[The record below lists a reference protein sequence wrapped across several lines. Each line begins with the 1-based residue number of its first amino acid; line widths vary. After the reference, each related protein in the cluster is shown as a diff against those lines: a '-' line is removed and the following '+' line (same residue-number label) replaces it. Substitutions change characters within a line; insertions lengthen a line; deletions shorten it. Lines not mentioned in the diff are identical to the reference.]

1 MLNYLIVDKIINDAL
16 KEDIPYGDITAS
28 AIVTNGSKAKAS
40 LIAKEDGIICGLPV
54 FERVF
59 TILGDVTFKSFINE
73 GSSVTKGDIIGELYG
88 DALNILMGERVALN
102 LLQKMSGIATLTNK
116 YVKKLEGLNTKLL
129 DTRKTTANLRILEKY
144 AVKIGGGHNHRFS
157 LSDGILIKDN
167 HIGYAGSIKNA
178 IKLAKENSI
187 NINIYSGQ
195 EVYYSRNILE
205 YYNQGMIGTINN
217 TRYMLIE
224 FPMLE
229 FNIEEAINTLYELQ
243 IRGIVP
249 IIAHPERYKQFI
261 KNPSQINLLIKEGM
275 LFQVNAG
282 SINGD
287 FGRDVKK
294 TAIKYLNNN
303 IYSFIGSDAHRD
315 KGRNTDIKN
324 VIEILEYN
332 QRKSFINN
340 GKAML
345 KNEEIEFRGIPI
357 KEKKFLGIF

>member
-1 MLNYLIVDKIINDAL
+1 MIDIHSHIISGID
-16 KEDIPYGDITAS
+16 D
-28 AIVTNGSKAKAS
+28 GSKNTEMTIKMLEMAEESGTTDIVATPHFMRGRFEVTY
-40 LIAKEDGIICGLPV
+40 KEVIDEV
-54 FERVF
+54 E
-59 TILGDVTFKSFINE
+59 
-73 GSSVTKGDIIGELYG
+73 
-88 DALNILMGERVALN
+88 N
-102 LLQKMSGIATLTNK
+102 L
-116 YVKKLEGLNTKLL
+116 KKLT
-129 DTRKTTANLRILEKY
+129 
-144 AVKIGGGHNHRFS
+144 
-157 LSDGILIKDN
+157 
-167 HIGYAGSIKNA
+167 
-178 IKLAKENSI
+178 KENSI

-229 FNIEEAINTLYELQ
+229 FNIEEAINILYELQ

-340 GKAML
+340 AKAML

>member
-1 MLNYLIVDKIINDAL
+1 MIDIHSHIISGID
-16 KEDIPYGDITAS
+16 D
-28 AIVTNGSKAKAS
+28 GSKNTEMTIKMLEMAEESGTTDIVATPHFMRGRFEVTY
-40 LIAKEDGIICGLPV
+40 KEVIDEV
-54 FERVF
+54 E
-59 TILGDVTFKSFINE
+59 
-73 GSSVTKGDIIGELYG
+73 
-88 DALNILMGERVALN
+88 N
-102 LLQKMSGIATLTNK
+102 L
-116 YVKKLEGLNTKLL
+116 KKLT
-129 DTRKTTANLRILEKY
+129 
-144 AVKIGGGHNHRFS
+144 
-157 LSDGILIKDN
+157 
-167 HIGYAGSIKNA
+167 
-178 IKLAKENSI
+178 KENSI

-332 QRKSFINN
+332 QRKSFIN
-340 GKAML
+340 K
-345 KNEEIEFRGIPI
+345 
-357 KEKKFLGIF
+357 

>member
-1 MLNYLIVDKIINDAL
+1 MIDIHSHIISGID
-16 KEDIPYGDITAS
+16 D
-28 AIVTNGSKAKAS
+28 GSKNTEMTIKMLEMAEESGTTDIVATPHFMRGRFEVTY
-40 LIAKEDGIICGLPV
+40 KEVIDEV
-54 FERVF
+54 E
-59 TILGDVTFKSFINE
+59 
-73 GSSVTKGDIIGELYG
+73 
-88 DALNILMGERVALN
+88 N
-102 LLQKMSGIATLTNK
+102 LK
-116 YVKKLEGLNTKLL
+116 
-129 DTRKTTANLRILEKY
+129 
-144 AVKIGGGHNHRFS
+144 
-157 LSDGILIKDN
+157 
-167 HIGYAGSIKNA
+167 
-178 IKLAKENSI
+178 KLAKENSI

-205 YYNQGMIGTINN
+205 YYNQRMIGTINN

-294 TAIKYLNNN
+294 TSKILF
-303 IYSFIGSDAHRD
+303 IYIYIHPIILSFFLSFALKLYH
-315 KGRNTDIKN
+315 KN
-324 VIEILEYN
+324 YKKKILLICQN
-332 QRKSFINN
+332 SF
-340 GKAML
+340 
-345 KNEEIEFRGIPI
+345 
-357 KEKKFLGIF
+357 

>member
-1 MLNYLIVDKIINDAL
+1 
-16 KEDIPYGDITAS
+16 
-28 AIVTNGSKAKAS
+28 
-40 LIAKEDGIICGLPV
+40 
-54 FERVF
+54 
-59 TILGDVTFKSFINE
+59 
-73 GSSVTKGDIIGELYG
+73 
-88 DALNILMGERVALN
+88 
-102 LLQKMSGIATLTNK
+102 
-116 YVKKLEGLNTKLL
+116 
-129 DTRKTTANLRILEKY
+129 
-144 AVKIGGGHNHRFS
+144 
-157 LSDGILIKDN
+157 
-167 HIGYAGSIKNA
+167 
-178 IKLAKENSI
+178 
-187 NINIYSGQ
+187 
-195 EVYYSRNILE
+195 
-205 YYNQGMIGTINN
+205 MIGTINN

-324 VIEILEYN
+324 VIEILECN
-332 QRKSFINN
+332 QIKSFINN

-357 KEKKFLGIF
+357 KERKFLGIF

>member
-1 MLNYLIVDKIINDAL
+1 MIDIHSHIISGID
-16 KEDIPYGDITAS
+16 D
-28 AIVTNGSKAKAS
+28 GSKNTEMTIKMLEMAEESGTTDIVATPHFMRGRFEVTY
-40 LIAKEDGIICGLPV
+40 KEVIDEV
-54 FERVF
+54 E
-59 TILGDVTFKSFINE
+59 
-73 GSSVTKGDIIGELYG
+73 
-88 DALNILMGERVALN
+88 N
-102 LLQKMSGIATLTNK
+102 LK
-116 YVKKLEGLNTKLL
+116 
-129 DTRKTTANLRILEKY
+129 
-144 AVKIGGGHNHRFS
+144 
-157 LSDGILIKDN
+157 
-167 HIGYAGSIKNA
+167 
-178 IKLAKENSI
+178 KLAKENSI

-249 IIAHPERYKQFI
+249 IIAHPERYKKFI

-324 VIEILEYN
+324 VIEILECN
-332 QRKSFINN
+332 QIKSFINN

>member
-1 MLNYLIVDKIINDAL
+1 MIDIHSHIISGID
-16 KEDIPYGDITAS
+16 D
-28 AIVTNGSKAKAS
+28 GSKNTEMTIKMLEMAEESGTTDIVATPHFMRGRFEVTY
-40 LIAKEDGIICGLPV
+40 KEVIDEV
-54 FERVF
+54 E
-59 TILGDVTFKSFINE
+59 
-73 GSSVTKGDIIGELYG
+73 
-88 DALNILMGERVALN
+88 N
-102 LLQKMSGIATLTNK
+102 L
-116 YVKKLEGLNTKLL
+116 KKLT
-129 DTRKTTANLRILEKY
+129 
-144 AVKIGGGHNHRFS
+144 
-157 LSDGILIKDN
+157 
-167 HIGYAGSIKNA
+167 
-178 IKLAKENSI
+178 KENSI

-229 FNIEEAINTLYELQ
+229 FNIEEAINILYELQ

-294 TAIKYLNNN
+294 VAIKYLNNN
-303 IYSFIGSDAHRD
+303 IYIASLDQMH
-315 KGRNTDIKN
+315 
-324 VIEILEYN
+324 IEI
-332 QRKSFINN
+332 R
-340 GKAML
+340 
-345 KNEEIEFRGIPI
+345 EEILI
-357 KEKKFLGIF
+357 